1 MLDQVLDTVLNGLLV
16 GSLYSLMALGL
27 ALIIASVRIYNWAHA
42 ELVTVGAYATA
53 LLVNFSGGSIFL
65 SVGFAFLGSAALALA
80 MDESLFKPLEKRGST
95 GIQIMVATVAVG
107 LIVRYTV
114 YIYATA
120 EGLLT
125 LKANVP
131 VSNLWT
137 FGAVSVSTLDVSII
151 PTTVVAIG
159 LLYLLLKKTIVG
171 KQIRAMADNADL
183 ARVSG
188 IKVKRTRRLV
198 WIIAGGTAGVAG
210 ALWSVYSLVNP
221 EIGWIL
227 LLDAFAAY
235 IIGGPSIYGSAAA
248 GFVLG
253 LAENTGSY
261 LLNQFFGVP
270 TQYKLLITFSLV
282 VIVLLFRA
290 RTVLKVGSGERM
302 LSAG

>member
-1 MLDQVLDTVLNGLLV
+1 LIEEVLNTVLNGLLV
-16 GSLYSLMALGL
+16 GSFYSLMALGL
-27 ALIIASVRIYNWAHA
+27 ALIISAVRIYNWAHA
-42 ELVTVGAYATA
+42 ELVTVGAYVAA
-53 LLVNFSGGSIFL
+53 LLVNFSGANIFL
-65 SVGFAFLGSAALALA
+65 SLGLAFLGSATLALG
-80 MDESLFKPLEKRGST
+80 MDEFLFKPLEKRGST
-95 GIQIMVATVAVG
+95 AIQIMVATIAIG
-107 LIVRYTV
+107 LIIRYTV

-120 EGLLT
+120 ESLLT

-131 VSNLWT
+131 VSNLWS
-137 FGAVSVSTLDVSII
+137 FGAVSVSTMDISIV
-151 PTTVVAIG
+151 PGVVGAIG
-159 LLYLLLKKTIVG
+159 LLYVLLRKTIVG
-171 KQIRAMADNADL
+171 KQIRAMADNPDL

-188 IKVKRTRRLV
+188 IKVKRIRRVV

-210 ALWSVYSLVNP
+210 ALWSIYSLVNP

-248 GFVLG
+248 GYVLG

-270 TQYKLLITFSLV
+270 TQYKLLITFSIV
-282 VIVLLFRA
+282 VVVLLFRA
-290 RTVLKVGSGERM
+290 RTVMRTGTGERA

>member
-27 ALIIASVRIYNWAHA
+27 ALIIASVKIYNWAHA
-42 ELVTVGAYATA
+42 ELVTVGAYVAA
-53 LLVNFSGGSIFL
+53 LLVNLSGASIFL
-65 SVGFAFLGSAALALA
+65 SIGFAFLGSAALALG
-80 MDESLFKPLEKRGST
+80 MDESLFKPHEKRGST
-95 GIQIMVATVAVG
+95 GIQIMVATIAVG
-107 LIVRYTV
+107 LIIRYTV

-120 EGLLT
+120 ESLLT
-125 LKANVP
+125 LKANIP

-137 FGAVSVSTLDVSII
+137 WGAVSVSTLDVSII
-151 PTTVVAIG
+151 PTTVVAIV
-159 LLYLLLKKTIVG
+159 LLFLLLKKTIVG
-171 KQIRAMADNADL
+171 KQIRAMADNPDL

-210 ALWSVYSLVNP
+210 ALWSAYSLVNP

-235 IIGGPSIYGSAAA
+235 IVGGPSIYGSAAA

-253 LAENTGSY
+253 LVENTGSY

-282 VIVLLFRA
+282 VVVLLFRA
-290 RTVLKVGSGERM
+290 RSVMKIGSGERM

>member
-1 MLDQVLDTVLNGLLV
+1 MIDQVLDTVLNGLLV

-27 ALIIASVRIYNWAHA
+27 ALIISSVKIYNWAHA
-42 ELVTVGAYATA
+42 ELVTVGAYVTA
-53 LLVNFSGGSIFL
+53 LLVNFSGASIFL
-65 SVGFAFLGSAALALA
+65 SLGLAFFGSAVLALG

-95 GIQIMVATVAVG
+95 GIQIMVATIAVG
-107 LIVRYTV
+107 LIIRYTV

-125 LKANVP
+125 LKADVP

-137 FGAVSVSTLDVSII
+137 FGAVSVSTLDLSII
-151 PTTVVAIG
+151 PTTVVAIV

-171 KQIRAMADNADL
+171 KQIRAMADNPDL

-188 IKVKRTRRLV
+188 IRVKRTRRLV

-261 LLNQFFGVP
+261 LLNQIFGVP

-290 RTVLKVGSGERM
+290 RTVLKIGSGERT
-302 LSAG
+302 LAAG

>member
-42 ELVTVGAYATA
+42 ELVTVGAYVTA

-65 SVGFAFLGSAALALA
+65 SIAFAFAGSAVLALG
-80 MDESLFKPLEKRGST
+80 MDEILFKPLEKRGST
-95 GIQIMVATVAVG
+95 GIQIMVATIAVG
-107 LIVRYTV
+107 LIIRYAV

-131 VSNLWT
+131 VSNVWT
-137 FGAVSVSTLDVSII
+137 SGAVTVSTLDLSII
-151 PTTVVAIG
+151 PLTVVTLV

-171 KQIRAMADNADL
+171 KQIRAMADNSDL

-188 IKVKRTRRLV
+188 IRVKRTRRLV

-235 IIGGPSIYGSAAA
+235 IVGGPSIYGSAAA

-261 LLNQFFGVP
+261 LLNQLFGVP

>member
-1 MLDQVLDTVLNGLLV
+1 LIDQVLDTVLNGLLV

-27 ALIIASVRIYNWAHA
+27 ALIISSVKIYNWAHA
-42 ELVTVGAYATA
+42 ELVTVGAYVTA
-53 LLVNFSGGSIFL
+53 LLVNFSGVSIFVSL
-65 SVGFAFLGSAALALA
+65 GLAFFGSAMLAVG

-95 GIQIMVATVAVG
+95 GIQIMVATIAVG
-107 LIVRYTV
+107 LIIRYTV

-120 EGLLT
+120 QGLLT
-125 LKANVP
+125 LRANIP

-151 PTTVVAIG
+151 PMTVVAIV

-171 KQIRAMADNADL
+171 KQIRAMADNPDL

-188 IKVKRTRRLV
+188 IRVKRTRRLV

-261 LLNQFFGVP
+261 LLNQIFGVP

-282 VIVLLFRA
+282 VVVLLFRA
-290 RTVLKVGSGERM
+290 RTVLKIGSGERT
-302 LSAG
+302 LAAG